1 GFPLSPVCAGA
12 CLRASTYRQAADM
25 LEDTEMPLF
34 KTMIEDVR
42 LPMLIVDSKGRVIF
56 ANKWFEKCMG
66 YSRREFLK
74 NNLQDLCAPYEQNRY
89 VFSTLP
95 DIERTTEVDI
105 DLQKKNGE
113 ILTANVAFAPFD
125 YRKARHFLIIV
136 RDVTARRIREAKA
149 REDEDLCRRLLVER
163 NMLQDQLHRSSK
175 VAFMGELAA
184 GIAHEINNPLGIILG
199 FVQDIL
205 DEIPLKD
212 PLIEPIKIIEKE
224 TARCVDVVKNLL
236 DFARLKPPERIP
248 VDIVELLEASIV
260 LMTPRIK
267 KNKVKIKRDFEME
280 PPSIKVDP
288 QLIQQVFLN
297 VMINAIQAMPDA
309 GVLAFGIGTVNKERL
324 PGPGDWIRISI
335 SDTGN
340 GISENALHRV
350 FDPFF
355 TTKGSKGTGLGLS
368 VCQRIMEDHKGK
380 IKIENNQKGAGTIC
394 NLYFPIKD

>member
-1 GFPLSPVCAGA
+1 
-12 CLRASTYRQAADM
+12 M
-25 LEDTEMPLF
+25 LLF
-34 KTMIEDVR
+34 KTMMEGVP
-42 LPMLIVDSKGRVIF
+42 LPLMIADSKGRIIF
-56 ANKWFEKCMG
+56 ANRWLEKSMG
-66 YSRREFLK
+66 HTRREFLK
-74 NNLQDLCAPYEQNRY
+74 NNLQDLCAPYEQSRY
-89 VFSTLP
+89 IFSSLP

-105 DLQKKNGE
+105 DLQQKNGE
-113 ILTANVAFAPFD
+113 ILTANVSFAPFD

-136 RDVTARRIREAKA
+136 RDVTVRRIREAKA
-149 REDEDLCRRLLVER
+149 REDEERCRRLLVER

-205 DEIPLKD
+205 DEIPSDD
-212 PLIEPIKIIEKE
+212 PLFESIKIIEKE

-248 VDIVELLEASIV
+248 VDIVELLEGSIV
-260 LMTPRIK
+260 LLMPRIK
-267 KNKVKIKRDFEME
+267 KNKVSIKRDFEME
-280 PPSIKVDP
+280 SPSIKLDP

-297 VMINAIQAMPDA
+297 VMINAVQAMPDT
-309 GVLAFGIGTVNKERL
+309 GVLALGIGLVRKERSL
-324 PGPGDWIRISI
+324 EPGNWIRISI

-340 GISENALHRV
+340 GISEKNIHRV

-368 VCQRIMEDHKGK
+368 VCQRIMEDHCGK
-380 IKIENNQKGAGTIC
+380 IEIESRKGSGTIC
-394 NLYFPIKD
+394 SLYFPIKE

>member
-1 GFPLSPVCAGA
+1 
-12 CLRASTYRQAADM
+12 M
-25 LEDTEMPLF
+25 F
-34 KTMIEDVR
+34 KTMIEEVR
-42 LPMLIVDSKGRVIF
+42 LPLLIADSKGRIIF
-56 ANKWFEKCMG
+56 ANRWLKKCMG
-66 YSRREFLK
+66 YNTRQKFLK
-74 NNLQDLCAPYEQNRY
+74 SNLQDLCAPYEQSRY
-89 VFSTLP
+89 IFSCFP

-105 DLQKKNGE
+105 DLQQKNGE
-113 ILTANVAFAPFD
+113 ILTANVSFTPFN
-125 YRKARHFLIIV
+125 YRKVRHFLMIV

-149 REDEDLCRRLLVER
+149 REDEEQCRKLLVER

-205 DEIPLKD
+205 DEIPLND

-260 LMTPRIK
+260 LLTPRIK
-267 KNKVKIKRDFEME
+267 KNKVKIKKDFERRL
-280 PPSIKVDP
+280 PRVKLDP

-309 GVLAFGIGTVNKERL
+309 GVLAFGIGLVDKERL
-324 PGPGDWIRISI
+324 PEPGDWVRISI

-340 GISENALHRV
+340 GICEKALHRV

-380 IKIENNQKGAGTIC
+380 IKIENQKEAGTIC

>member
-1 GFPLSPVCAGA
+1 
-12 CLRASTYRQAADM
+12 
-25 LEDTEMPLF
+25 MPLF
-34 KTMIEDVR
+34 KTMIDEAR
-42 LPMLIVDSKGRVIF
+42 LSLLIADSKGRIIF
-56 ANKWFEKCMG
+56 ANKWFEKRMG
-66 YSRREFLK
+66 YTRLEFLN
-74 NNLQDLCAPYEQNRY
+74 NNLQKFCAPYEQSRY
-89 VFSTLP
+89 VFSCLP
-95 DIERTTEVDI
+95 DIERTTAVDI
-105 DLQKKNGE
+105 DLQQKNGE
-113 ILTANVAFAPFD
+113 ILTANIAFAPFD

-136 RDVTARRIREAKA
+136 KDVTARRIREAKA
-149 REDEDLCRRLLVER
+149 TEDEELCRKLLVER

-224 TARCVDVVKNLL
+224 TARCVDVVRNLL

-267 KNKVKIKRDFEME
+267 KNKVSIKKDFETRL
-280 PPSIKVDP
+280 PRVKLDP

-309 GVLAFGIGTVNKERL
+309 GVLAFGIGPVHKERL

-335 SDTGN
+335 SDTGK

-380 IKIENNQKGAGTIC
+380 IKIENQKGAGTIC
-394 NLYFPIKD
+394 SLYFPIKD

>member
-1 GFPLSPVCAGA
+1 
-12 CLRASTYRQAADM
+12 
-25 LEDTEMPLF
+25 LF
-34 KTMIEDVR
+34 KTMIEEAR
-42 LPMLIVDSKGRVIF
+42 LPLLIADSKGRIIF
-56 ANKWFEKCMG
+56 ANRWLEKFMG
-66 YSRREFLK
+66 YTHQKFLK
-74 NNLQDLCAPYEQNRY
+74 RNLRDLCEPYEKDRY
-89 VFSTLP
+89 IFSCLS
-95 DIERTTEVDI
+95 DIKRTTEVDI
-105 DLQKKNGE
+105 DLQQKNGE
-113 ILTANVAFAPFD
+113 AFTANVSFAPFD
-125 YRKARHFLIIV
+125 YRQARYLLIIV
-136 RDVTARRIREAKA
+136 RDVTSRRIREVKT
-149 REDEDLCRRLLVER
+149 REDGERYRRLLVER

-205 DEIPLKD
+205 DELSLND

-248 VDIVELLEASIV
+248 VDIVELLKSSIV
-260 LMTPRIK
+260 LLTPRIK
-267 KNKVKIKRDFEME
+267 KNKVRIKRDFEME
-280 PPSIKVDP
+280 PRSIKVDP

-297 VMINAIQAMPDA
+297 IMINAIQAMPDA
-309 GVLAFGIGTVNKERL
+309 GVLAFGISLVHKEQL
-324 PGPGDWIRISI
+324 LEPGDWIRISI

-340 GISENALHRV
+340 GISENDLHRV

-380 IKIENNQKGAGTIC
+380 IEIESRKGAGTIC
-394 NLYFPIKD
+394 NLYFPLKD